1 MAQQYIHG
9 HDQSVLRTHAWRTA
23 RNSAAFLLGSL
34 KPDMHILDVGCGPGT
49 LTTDLATFV
58 PQGKVIGVEPTAEP
72 LEQARAFAAGR
83 KVSNVSFQV
92 GNIRALPFPD
102 QSFDIVH
109 AHQVIQYLDD
119 RPGAIREMARVT
131 KSGGLVAI
139 READQGT
146 HTWYPD
152 VAGMRDFQDLY
163 SRAIRANGG
172 EPDAGRQIH
181 AWARKAG
188 FEWSDVTATASAW
201 CFNTPDER
209 AWWSSVWVGRC
220 TESAF
225 AKSVVEHGHATE
237 NELSQI
243 VEAWRDWGSKTE
255 GWYGIMHGE
264 VLCRVH

>member
-9 HDQSVLRTHAWRTA
+9 HDQSVLRTHARRTVQ
-23 RNSAAFLLGSL
+23 NSAAFLLSSL
-34 KPDMHILDVGCGPGT
+34 KPDMHILDVGCGPGS

-58 PQGKVIGVEPTAEP
+58 PQGKVTGVEPTAEP
-72 LEQARAFAAGR
+72 LEQAQKFATER
-83 KVSNVSFQV
+83 KVSNVTFQV
-92 GNIRALPFPD
+92 GDIRALPFPD

-119 RPGAIREMARVT
+119 RPAAIREMGRVA
-131 KSGGLVAI
+131 KPGGFVAI
-139 READQGT
+139 READHGT

-152 VAGMRDFQDLY
+152 VEGMKDFQDLY
-163 SRAIRANGG
+163 SRAVRANGG

-181 AWARKAG
+181 AWARQAG
-188 FEWSDVTATASAW
+188 FEWSDITATASAW
-201 CFNTPDER
+201 CFNTPDDR

-220 TESAF
+220 IESAF
-225 AKSVVEHGHATE
+225 AKSVVEKGHATE

-243 VEAWRDWGSKTE
+243 VKAWRDWGSKTD
-255 GWYGIMHGE
+255 GWYAIMHGE